1 MYILL
6 RFEECIGAV
15 VKARSEF
22 EVESDVLGERE
33 RAIKKR

>member
-33 RAIKKR
+33 KEL